1 MPVRSRMGIQ
11 SGRSCSARQRL
22 VTGWVPLGT
31 GLLLLAA
38 GCGSGWETGGSGTS
52 LSHVDFERDIAPL
65 FEKHCI
71 ACHGASQTMNGLRLD
86 RRDSALRGGY
96 RGPAI
101 IPGDASGSRL
111 VRLISVGEDGI
122 RMPPAGQGLNA
133 QEIGLLSAWVDQGAE
148 WPVASGAPSPEP
160 DHESD
165 HWAFQPVSRPPVP
178 SVSASSAV
186 RNPIDHFIIARLDA
200 AGLRPPPAADR
211 TTLVRRAS
219 LDLTGL
225 PPTPAEVDAFL
236 SDSEPG
242 AYERLVDRLLN
253 SPHYGERW
261 AMPWL
266 DLARYADSDGYEKDW
281 ERPYAWRWRE
291 WVIEALNRDMPF
303 DQFTIEQLAGDVLR
317 NARTEQVVATG
328 FQRNTLKNREGG
340 VKLEQ
345 FRFEETVDRT
355 NTIGTVWLGL
365 TLGCA
370 QCHDHKYDPISQEEY
385 YRFFAFMN
393 GIEES
398 ETAAPVPGELEP
410 YLQALPDYTGRRYHL
425 LEEYGVYKLQAAWEA
440 RMLLAAE
447 HPGRW
452 TDWDHALDAL
462 RKMLDSGEA
471 ILRKAPEHRT
481 PRERTKLEGHLVE
494 NYRRVISKQAA
505 EELDWIG
512 LYNKLRDLRNSTPD
526 IAYARTVTDAPVPRE
541 TRIHLRGLWNRAGRV
556 VEPGGMDVLPSIRLG
571 GRHPR
576 LALAEWLVSPRN
588 PLTSRVTV
596 NRVWQEYFGTGIVP
610 TSDDFGTR
618 SAGPTHPE
626 LLDWLAAEFVE
637 NGWSLKQLHR
647 TIVSSATY
655 RQSSEARPALAGL
668 DPVNA
673 LLGRQRRIRLPAELI
688 RDSALHA
695 SGLLVPKIGGPSVRP
710 YQPEGV
716 TDLAY
721 ADSVKWQASSG
732 EDRYRRGLYTFYQ
745 RSTPH
750 PQLVNFDIPDRNSA
764 ACSRERSNTPLQALN
779 LLNDPVFVEA
789 ARALARRAGRVSN
802 TDLDERLRYVFR
814 RSVARV
820 PSERELSH
828 LGAYY
833 RRQRAIFAQAAD
845 EAADFMPDRLGDAD
859 GAGVAALAGVASVAM
874 NLDEFLTR
882 E

>member
-1 MPVRSRMGIQ
+1 MS
-11 SGRSCSARQRL
+11 
-22 VTGWVPLGT
+22 
-31 GLLLLAA
+31 
-38 GCGSGWETGGSGTS
+38 
-52 LSHVDFERDIAPL
+52 
-65 FEKHCI
+65 
-71 ACHGASQTMNGLRLD
+71 GLRLD

-101 IPGDASGSRL
+101 IPGDAAGSRL

-122 RMPPAGQGLNA
+122 RMPPVGGRLNA
-133 QEIGLLSAWVDQGAE
+133 REIGLLSAWIDQGAE
-148 WPVASGAPSPEP
+148 WPVAIDAPSPKP
-160 DHESD
+160 DTESG

-178 SVSASSAV
+178 SLSASSAV
-186 RNPIDHFIIARLDA
+186 RNPIDHFVVARLDA
-200 AGLRPPPAADR
+200 AGLLPAPEADK
-211 TTLVRRAS
+211 TTLMRRAS
-219 LDLTGL
+219 LDLIGL

-236 SDSEPG
+236 SDREPG

-261 AMPWL
+261 AIPWL

-291 WVIEALNRDMPF
+291 WVIEALNSDMPF
-303 DQFTIEQLAGDVLR
+303 DQFTIEQLAGDVIR
-317 NARTEQVVATG
+317 SGGTEQIVATG

-345 FRFEETVDRT
+345 FHFEETVDRT

-370 QCHDHKYDPISQEEY
+370 QCHDHKYDPISLEEY

-398 ETAAPVPGELEP
+398 EIPAPVSGELEP
-410 YLQALPDYTGRRYHL
+410 YLEALPGYTARRYQL
-425 LEEYGVYKLQAAWEA
+425 LEEYGVYRLQPAWEA
-440 RMLLAAE
+440 KMLLAAE

-452 TDWDHALDAL
+452 TDWDHAFDAL
-462 RKMLDSGEA
+462 QKTLDGGEA
-471 ILRKAPEHRT
+471 ILRKAPERRT
-481 PRERTKLEGHLVE
+481 PRERTRLEDHFIE

-505 EELDWIG
+505 QELDWIG
-512 LYNKLRDLRNSTPD
+512 MYNKLRDLRNSTPD
-526 IAYARTVTDAPVPRE
+526 ITYARTVTDAPVPRV
-541 TRIHLRGLWNRAGRV
+541 TQIHLRGLWNRAGRV
-556 VEPGGMDVLPSIRLG
+556 VEPGGMDVLPPIRLD

-576 LALAEWLVSPRN
+576 LALAEWLVSPQN
-588 PLTSRVTV
+588 PLTPRVTV

-626 LLDWLAAEFVE
+626 LLDWLAAEFME
-637 NGWSLKQLHR
+637 GGWSLKQLHR
-647 TIVSSATY
+647 TILSSATY
-655 RQSSEARPALAGL
+655 RQSSRARPALAGR
-668 DPVNA
+668 DPGNA

-710 YQPEGV
+710 YQPDGV
-716 TDLAY
+716 TDLGY

-732 EDRYRRGLYTFYQ
+732 EDLYRRGVYTFYQ

-750 PQLVNFDIPDRNSA
+750 PQLVNFDIPDRSSA
-764 ACSRERSNTPLQALN
+764 ACSRDRSNTPLQALN
-779 LLNDPVFVEA
+779 LLNDPVFIEA
-789 ARALARRAGRVSN
+789 ARALAGRAVRVSGA
-802 TDLDERLRYVFR
+802 DLDERLRYVFR
-814 RSVARV
+814 RSVARE
-820 PSERELSH
+820 PSGRELAH
-828 LGAYY
+828 LRAYSQ
-833 RRQRAIFAQAAD
+833 RQRAIFARAKNEATDFIPVRPRDAD
-845 EAADFMPDRLGDAD
+845 EGGL
-859 GAGVAALAGVASVAM
+859 AALAGVASVAM

>member
-1 MPVRSRMGIQ
+1 MQ
-11 SGRSCSARQRL
+11 QRL
-22 VTGWVPLGT
+22 STGWVLLAT
-31 GLLLLAA
+31 GLLLLAT
-38 GCGSGWETGGSGTS
+38 GCGSGWETKRSGTLVS
-52 LSHVDFERDIAPL
+52 RVDYERDIAPL
-65 FEKHCI
+65 FQQRCI

-86 RRDSALRGGY
+86 RRASALRGGY

-101 IPGDASGSRL
+101 IPGDAEGSRL

-122 RMPPAGQGLNA
+122 RMPPSGRRLNA
-133 QEIGLLSAWVDQGAE
+133 QEIGLMSAWIDQGAK
-148 WPVASGAPSPEP
+148 WPVAIDAPSPKTET
-160 DHESD
+160 ESG

-178 SVSASSAV
+178 SLPASLAV
-186 RNPIDHFIIARLDA
+186 RNPIDHFVVARLDA
-200 AGLRPPPAADR
+200 EGWLPSSAADK
-211 TTLVRRAS
+211 TTLARRAS
-219 LDLTGL
+219 LDLIGL

-236 SDSEPG
+236 SDREPG

-261 AMPWL
+261 AIPWL

-291 WVIEALNRDMPF
+291 WVIEALNSDMPF

-317 NARTEQVVATG
+317 NARTEQIVGTG

-385 YRFFAFMN
+385 YRIFAFMN

-398 ETAAPVPGELEP
+398 ETPAPVSGELEP
-410 YLQALPDYTGRRYHL
+410 YLEALPGYTGRRYQL
-425 LEEYGVYKLQAAWEA
+425 LEEYGVYKLQPAWEVK
-440 RMLLAAE
+440 MLLAAQN
-447 HPGRW
+447 PGRW
-452 TDWDHALDAL
+452 TDWDHAFDAL
-462 RKMLDSGEA
+462 QKTLDGGEA
-471 ILRKAPEHRT
+471 ILRKAPERRT
-481 PRERTKLEGHLVE
+481 PRERTKLEDHFIE
-494 NYRRVISKQAA
+494 NYRRVISKQDA

-526 IAYARTVTDAPVPRE
+526 IAYARTVTDVPVPRE

-556 VEPGGMDVLPSIRLG
+556 VKPGGMDVLPPIRLE

-576 LALAEWLVSPRN
+576 LALAEWLVSPQN
-588 PLTSRVTV
+588 PLTPRVTV

-610 TSDDFGTR
+610 TSDDFGAR

-637 NGWSLKQLHR
+637 SGWSLKELHR

-655 RQSSEARPALAGL
+655 RQSSEARPALADL
-668 DPVNA
+668 DPGNA

-710 YQPEGV
+710 YQPDGV
-716 TDLAY
+716 TDLGY

-750 PQLVNFDIPDRNSA
+750 PQLVNFDIPDRSSP

-779 LLNDPVFVEA
+779 LLNDPVFIEA
-789 ARALARRAGRVSN
+789 ARALAGRALQVSGA
-802 TDLDERLRYVFR
+802 DVDERLRYVFR
-814 RSVARV
+814 RSVARE
-820 PSERELSH
+820 PSGRELSH
-828 LGAYY
+828 LRAYFQ
-833 RRQRAIFAQAAD
+833 RQRAIFAYAAD
-845 EAADFMPDRLGDAD
+845 QADDFMPDRIPDAD
-859 GAGVAALAGVASVAM
+859 VVGVAAMAGVASVAM
-874 NLDEFLTR
+874 NLDEFMTR